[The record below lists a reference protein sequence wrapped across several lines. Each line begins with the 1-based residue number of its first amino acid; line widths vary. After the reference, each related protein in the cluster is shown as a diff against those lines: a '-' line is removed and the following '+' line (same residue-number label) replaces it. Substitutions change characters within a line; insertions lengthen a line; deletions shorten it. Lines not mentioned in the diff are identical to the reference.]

1 MISISVTRTGDALE
15 RVQKLLD
22 VKARVAEIA
31 KRLCEVGEP
40 IIRATHGNHARVWT
54 EPTENGYKISAEG
67 EDVLFI
73 EFGAGDATGIMAK
86 EYDQV
91 PSVVRPSS
99 WSEAHGGE
107 YAATGGYLK
116 GHWHFAGQE
125 IHETEPNPSF
135 YYAYKAM
142 VEALPQIAQEVF
154 GK

>member
-22 VKARVAEIA
+22 VKARVAEVA

-73 EFGAGDATGIMAK
+73 EFGTGDRAGVLSPW
-86 EYDQV
+86 YDQV
-91 PSVVRPSS
+91 PADARPGS
-99 WSEAHGGE
+99 WSETHAQQYSTQGFWYFGGKRYE
-107 YAATGGYLK
+107 
-116 GHWHFAGQE
+116 F
-125 IHETEPNPSF
+125 TEPHPAF
-135 YYAYKAM
+135 YDAYQAM